1 MKLNSLLRNP
11 YALEYLAELGGA
23 KSVDIVTLLEK
34 NGELDEFKLSELL
47 TQDIKSVRKI
57 LYRLHN
63 EKVVSFKRKKD
74 QDTGWTVYIW
84 RLETSRLVQLLNKRK
99 EKAIQDLEEKLFF
112 EKNNQF
118 FRCVNGCTRVPFD
131 KAFELGF
138 KCPEC
143 KEQLNFVDNS
153 RIVNQ
158 LEEYVSQLKI
168 AG

>member
-1 MKLNSLLRNP
+1 MEIGNVLRNP

-23 KSVDIVTLLEK
+23 QSIDIVSLLAK

-47 TQDIKSVRKI
+47 TQDIKAVRKI

-74 QDTGWTVYIW
+74 QETGWTVYIW
-84 RLETSRLVQLLNKRK
+84 KLEFGKLLELLNKRK
-99 EKAIQDLEEKLFF
+99 IEAVVELEEKLMF
-112 EKNNQF
+112 EKENQF
-118 FRCVNGCTRVPFD
+118 FRCVNGCTRLPFD
-131 KAFELGF
+131 KSFELEF

-143 KEQLNFVDNS
+143 GKQLNFIDNS
-153 RIVNQ
+153 KIVMQ
-158 LEEYVSQLKI
+158 LERYISKMRV